1 MKFGYA
7 GASFALLLV
16 ITSGFV
22 LDEAY
27 AQTSNFRVTDV
38 DSVWVDLAWDNLDS
52 SGATYYN
59 VEMVRTKNKGNI
71 VLFGAEHEYNV
82 TDYHWH
88 NSGETVNYT
97 LTVYGPS
104 WSILTETTITV
115 TIPANK
121 PPTADAGMDMTVDSG
136 GKFTLDGTGSID
148 DNKDLLEYEWMQ
160 TAGPHARLYYIGVA
174 LLEVTPPNVDE
185 NTTLTFKLTVTDY
198 SGDSDDDFVNVT
210 VRPAYNAPPNANAS
224 DDRTVAP
231 GEWVRLNAVS
241 SWDDNTPTQ
250 DLNYSWEQIM
260 GTNVTLSDPQGIVT
274 SFTVPDTITS
284 METLRFNLTVTN
296 RLGLLDID
304 SVDIV
309 VVPPANNA
317 PTADAGNYQDVEPGD
332 LVTLNGSNSF
342 DPDQSDSLSYL
353 WYQKS
358 GTPVTLSN
366 YTAIKPNFNAPI
378 GNPTLLVF
386 ELTVTD
392 LRGDTGTDEVQVAVA
407 AHDPPD
413 ADAGP
418 EKPMMVYY
426 NDTVTLN
433 ASNTTYNHTAM
444 LTYTWTKTEGPS
456 DAPDSLSG
464 ETVNLTIP
472 ILGPDADQ
480 PTYLIY
486 NLTVSD
492 GVYTGQDTI
501 YFYIYPEGD
510 PTARGYADYYTAK
523 SGQIVTLNGRD
534 SFDDQGPITG
544 NWKHLNGPIVNL
556 QGSGLVS
563 NFTAP
568 DVATDSTVEFLL
580 TVYDNKGNSDT
591 RKVNVT
597 IVPNQMPT
605 ADAGDDLTVRNGTR
619 NIWIT
624 GEGSD
629 PDNDHLDYSWKQ
641 LDGENV
647 DELPQLG
654 KQIRFTAP
662 SISSV
667 LVFELTVSDGV
678 YEVTDTVTITVKT
691 NDHAPT
697 ANAGPDKS
705 ATEGD
710 NVMLSGS
717 GYDNDGDPIIY
728 LWKQSSG
735 TPVTLRDLDT
745 QNPSFTGPN
754 VGSETSLT
762 LVFELMVSDDS
773 KNGTDNVTVTIL
785 PSTNA
790 PSANA
795 GENRTVRSRNRV
807 DLNGIAFS
815 PRGSDVKYEWK
826 KLSGPESINIVN
838 SNQIDAYFTA
848 PDVTNETEAIFRFKV
863 SVGNLYA
870 EDTVNITIRPNER
883 HDINAGRPMQKRVNT
898 GDTVTLDANVTNP
911 DNDPLMYDWELI
923 YTSGYEL
930 SQAQKDK
937 IVNAIDQD
945 SENVSFTAP
954 ILPNGKRV
962 ILIFFYHVSDG
973 LYTDHDFAYVYVYG

>member
-7 GASFALLLV
+7 GASFALLFV
-16 ITSGFV
+16 IISGFV

-27 AQTSNFRVTDV
+27 AQASNFRVTNV
-38 DSVWVDLAWDNLDS
+38 DSVFVTLEWDNLDDY
-52 SGATYYN
+52 GARYYN

-71 VLFGAEHEYNV
+71 VLFGAESEYNL
-82 TDYHWH
+82 TDEYHWH

-115 TIPANK
+115 TIPANV
-121 PPTADAGMDMTVDSG
+121 PPTADAGRDKTVGSG
-136 GKFTLDGTGSID
+136 GSFTLDGAGSTD
-148 DNKDLLEYEWMQ
+148 DNKDLLEYRWIQ
-160 TAGPHARLYYIGVA
+160 TAGPDARFYYINDVA
-174 LLEVTPPNVDE
+174 RLEVTVPDVYE
-185 NTTLTFKLTVTDY
+185 TTTLTFKLTVTDY
-198 SGDSDDDFVNVT
+198 SGETDEDLVNVT
-210 VRPAYNAPPNANAS
+210 VMQTDNAPPNADAGDN
-224 DDRTVAP
+224 RTVAL
-231 GEWVRLNAVS
+231 GEWVRLNAVD

-250 DLNYSWEQIM
+250 DLNYSWDQIM
-260 GTNVTLSDPQGIVT
+260 GTIVVLSNPQNVVT

-284 METLRFNLTVTN
+284 TEILRFRLTVTD
-296 RLGLLDID
+296 RLGLLGID

-309 VVPPANNA
+309 VVPPENNA
-317 PTADAGNYQDVEPGD
+317 PTADAGAYQDLEPGD
-332 LVTLNGSNSF
+332 LVTLNGSNSS
-342 DPDQSDSLSYL
+342 DPDPDDSLSYL
-353 WYQKS
+353 WDQKS

-366 YTAIKPNFNAPI
+366 YTSITPNFTAPT

-392 LRGDTGTDEVQVAVA
+392 LRGDTGTDDVQIAVA
-407 AHDPPD
+407 AHDPPK
-413 ADAGP
+413 ADVGP
-418 EKPMMVYY
+418 NNIIAVYY
-426 NDTVTLN
+426 GDRVTLN
-433 ASNTTYNHTAM
+433 ASNTMYNHTAK
-444 LTYTWTKTEGPS
+444 LTYIWTKTEGPGG
-456 DAPDSLSG
+456 APDSLYG
-464 ETVNLTIP
+464 ETADFMVPTLV
-472 ILGPDADQ
+472 GADQ
-480 PTYLIY
+480 PTYLTY
-486 NLTVSD
+486 KLTVSD
-492 GVYTGQDTI
+492 GVYTDQETI

-510 PTARGYADYYTAK
+510 PTASGYANYYTAK
-523 SGQIVTLNGRD
+523 SGQIVTLNGRH
-534 SFDDQGPITG
+534 SFDNQGPITG
-544 NWKHLNGPIVNL
+544 SWERLNGPIVNL

-568 DVATDSTVEFLL
+568 DVATRSIVEFLL
-580 TVYDNKGNSDT
+580 TVYDNKGNSDNST
-591 RKVNVT
+591 VRVT
-597 IVPNQMPT
+597 IVPNQRPT
-605 ADAGDDLTVRNGTR
+605 ANAGDDRTVRDGTR
-619 NIWIT
+619 DIWLT

-629 PDNDHLDYSWKQ
+629 PDNDHLYYSWKQ

-647 DELPQLG
+647 DELPHLG
-654 KQIRFTAP
+654 KRIKFTAP

-697 ANAGPDKS
+697 ADAGTGKS

-717 GYDNDGDPIIY
+717 GYDGDGDPITY
-728 LWKQSSG
+728 LWMQITDG
-735 TPVTLRDLDT
+735 TPVTLRDSDT
-745 QNPSFTGPN
+745 QTPSFTAPN

-795 GENRTVRSRNRV
+795 GENRTVRFRNRV
-807 DLNGIAFS
+807 DLNGTASFPI
-815 PRGSDVKYEWK
+815 GSDVKYEWK
-826 KLSGPESINIVN
+826 MLSGPESINIVN

-848 PDVTNETEAIFRFKV
+848 PDGPSEAIFRFRV

-870 EDTVNITIRPNER
+870 EDTVNITIRPNEI
-883 HDINAGRPMQKRVNT
+883 HDINGPMQKRVST

-937 IVNAIDQD
+937 IVNAIDYD

-962 ILIFFYHVSDG
+962 ILIFLYHVSDG